1 MVDCEVC
8 MEKFPIDC
16 FEFFPCAHKLC
27 KFCYHNIKQLKC
39 PYCRYDLE
47 PPSEDE
53 NDTYDFPEPPP
64 EVYRRRTRRQKRNRR
79 RNRNNIN
86 NLGNLSTFESP
97 ENTSERFSNDSNSS
111 NITNVSNSSN
121 VINTNNS
128 SNDINNMNSLF
139 SNNFS
144 LLAD

>member
-27 KFCYHNIKQLKC
+27 KFCYNNIKQLKC

-53 NDTYDFPEPPP
+53 NDIQDFPEPP
-64 EVYRRRTRRQKRNRR
+64 
-79 RNRNNIN
+79 
-86 NLGNLSTFESP
+86 
-97 ENTSERFSNDSNSS
+97 
-111 NITNVSNSSN
+111 
-121 VINTNNS
+121 
-128 SNDINNMNSLF
+128 
-139 SNNFS
+139 
-144 LLAD
+144 